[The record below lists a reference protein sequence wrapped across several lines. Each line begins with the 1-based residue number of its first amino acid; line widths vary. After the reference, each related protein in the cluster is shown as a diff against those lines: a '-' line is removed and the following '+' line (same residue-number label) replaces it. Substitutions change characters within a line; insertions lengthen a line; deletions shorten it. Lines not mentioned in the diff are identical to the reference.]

1 VGYVG
6 GDQGWDIRVET
17 RGGICGWRPGVGYVG
32 GDQGWDIRVETRGGI
47 CGWRPGVG
55 YVGGDQGW
63 DMWVETRGG
72 ICGWRLGLH
81 MWVQF
86 SEWRPESE
94 DLVEFISG
102 DLRVYRAWPL
112 FL

>member
-1 VGYVG
+1 
-6 GDQGWDIRVET
+6 
-17 RGGICGWRPGVGYVG
+17 
-32 GDQGWDIRVETRGGI
+32 
-47 CGWRPGVG
+47 
-55 YVGGDQGW
+55 
-63 DMWVETRGG
+63 MWVETRGG